1 MHARQAAAVRRGMD
15 SDTIIDPRAKIME
28 AIAAGDLRWL
38 LNSAAQLHGHYCPGL
53 AYGVRAACRAV
64 TELGAHSTGMEEVLA
79 IVETNN
85 CFSDGIQFVTGCSF
99 ANNALIFNDIG
110 KTAFTLARRSGEGV
124 RVVVSM
130 DRESLASREPEATEL
145 SRKVIADRRG
155 TDEDSARL
163 TVLWRRAAFNLLD
176 VPDSELLSVEKVTAE
191 IPAYARIHGS
201 IRCSIC
207 GENVMETRIRMRDGR
222 PVCLPC
228 SGQEY
233 YQLTGNG
240 IGATR
245 APR

>member
-1 MHARQAAAVRRGMD
+1 MD
-15 SDTIIDPRAKIME
+15 VNEIGDPRARIKE

-38 LNSAAQLHGHYCPGL
+38 LESAAQLHGHYCPGL
-53 AYGVRAACRAV
+53 AFGIRAAYRAV
-64 TELGAHSTGMEEVLA
+64 TDLGADSTGMEEVLA

-85 CFSDGIQFVTGCSF
+85 CFADGIQFVTGCSF

-124 RVVVSM
+124 RVMVSM
-130 DRESLASREPEATEL
+130 DRESLAKREPEATEL
-145 SRKVIADRRG
+145 SRRVVAERRG
-155 TDEDSARL
+155 TEEDSARL
-163 TVLWRRAAFNLLD
+163 TLLWRQAAFNLLD
-176 VPDSELLSVEKVTAE
+176 VPDSELLSIEKVTAD
-191 IPAYARIHGS
+191 IPAYARIHES
-201 IRCSIC
+201 IRCSLC
-207 GENVMETRIRMRDGR
+207 GENVMETRIRMRDGN

-245 APR
+245 ALR